1 MKIKKENKVKIEK
14 KEKGE
19 IGKGQNNRNKS
30 RRKWKTIE
38 EIRHKSLA
46 KN

>member
-14 KEKGE
+14 KEKVE

-30 RRKWKTIE
+30 RRK
-38 EIRHKSLA
+38 
-46 KN
+46 